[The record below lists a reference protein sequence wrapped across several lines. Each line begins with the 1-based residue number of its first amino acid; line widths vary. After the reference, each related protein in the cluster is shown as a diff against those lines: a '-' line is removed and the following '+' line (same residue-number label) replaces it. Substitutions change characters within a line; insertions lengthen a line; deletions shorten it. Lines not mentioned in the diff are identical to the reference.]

1 MCYSVI
7 YNRRSP
13 ASHVLMANKP
23 ADWCLF
29 FSFVLLAAVAASW
42 VLCCSW
48 YLFHGLDHEMRPKKG
63 HRIPKEANLT
73 EWERS
78 PESHV
83 FVDWHLAL
91 GVEC

>member
-1 MCYSVI
+1 MCYFVI
-7 YNRRSP
+7 YNRRSL
-13 ASHVLMANKP
+13 ASHVLTANKLVN
-23 ADWCLF
+23 CRLF
-29 FSFVLLAAVAASW
+29 FSFVLVVAAAASW
-42 VLCCSW
+42 VLCCSK
-48 YLFHGLDHEMRPKKG
+48 YLFHGLDHEMWPKKG

-73 EWERS
+73 EWERN